1 MKLSGALNEFR
12 GWCTAGVAMAAAFA
26 MLVQPFCAPICEAR
40 HCETEAGTGA
50 AMMHCAGAGDEQ
62 QEDSVAAQ
70 RHACP
75 SLEALP
81 ALQSAGS
88 QELQRSSVK
97 QPASFFA
104 VAARFQAES
113 GHPAGISVA
122 NARSPQPSSSSLS
135 AFTILRV

>member
-1 MKLSGALNEFR
+1 MKLSGALKGFR
-12 GWCTAGVAMAAAFA
+12 GWCVAGLAIVAVLA
-26 MLVQPFCAPICEAR
+26 MLVQPFCAPICAAR

-50 AMMHCAGAGDEQ
+50 AMMHCAGAGEQ
-62 QEDSVAAQ
+62 REDSVAAQ

-75 SLEALP
+75 LPEALP

-88 QELQRSSVK
+88 QQLQRSSVK
-97 QPASFFA
+97 QLASFFA
-104 VAARFQAES
+104 VSVPFQAES
-113 GHPAGISVA
+113 GRPAGISVA